1 MRIHKKPEGTG
12 ITVENVE
19 VNMEGMKNA
28 LSKVRNVISASIST
42 KVAADIFHMKDN
54 DYLLLVDYYSKWLE
68 VHKPDNLSSKNTIA
82 YVKSTFS
89 RNGVPDI
96 FFTDNGCQSSSQ
108 EFKDVAT
115 EYGFTHRTPS
125 PTYLLSNGQVE
136 RTVQTVKTF
145 LKKASDPYKALLD
158 YRNTEIPDIELSPA
172 QIFFGRRLRTLLP
185 TTAPILNAHNRQDIR
200 KKLKERQHMQKHYY
214 DQHSK
219 PLEPLEN
226 GQKVLIHNGEKWVNY
241 ATVQRKRH
249 TPRSYIVRTDDGKL
263 YRRNRRHLRPTNAYQ
278 QHEPQEHQVGN
289 QVHYR
294 NP

>member
-1 MRIHKKPEGTG
+1 MCDRNMRIHKKPEGTG
-12 ITVENVE
+12 FTVANVE
-19 VNMEGMKNA
+19 GNMEKLKNT
-28 LSKVRNVISASIST
+28 LSKVRNVINASIST

-108 EFKDVAT
+108 EFKDFAT

-125 PTYLLSNGQVE
+125 PTYLQSNGQVE

-185 TTAPILNAHNRQDIR
+185 TSAPILNAHNRQDIR
-200 KKLKERQHMQKHYY
+200 KKLKERQHK
-214 DQHSK
+214 
-219 PLEPLEN
+219 
-226 GQKVLIHNGEKWVNY
+226 
-241 ATVQRKRH
+241 
-249 TPRSYIVRTDDGKL
+249 
-263 YRRNRRHLRPTNAYQ
+263 
-278 QHEPQEHQVGN
+278 
-289 QVHYR
+289 
-294 NP
+294 

>member
-19 VNMEGMKNA
+19 GNMEGMKNA
-28 LSKVRNVISASIST
+28 LSKIRNVISASIST

-82 YVKSTFS
+82 YVKSTF
-89 RNGVPDI
+89 

-108 EFKDVAT
+108 EFKDFAT

-125 PTYLLSNGQVE
+125 PTYLQSNGQVE

-158 YRNTEIPDIELSPA
+158 
-172 QIFFGRRLRTLLP
+172 
-185 TTAPILNAHNRQDIR
+185 
-200 KKLKERQHMQKHYY
+200 
-214 DQHSK
+214 
-219 PLEPLEN
+219 
-226 GQKVLIHNGEKWVNY
+226 
-241 ATVQRKRH
+241 
-249 TPRSYIVRTDDGKL
+249 
-263 YRRNRRHLRPTNAYQ
+263 
-278 QHEPQEHQVGN
+278 
-289 QVHYR
+289 
-294 NP
+294 